1 VFKITKHRGFQI
13 TFENGWTVSVQFGG
27 GMYCKNYDRDCGS
40 EQKINILKCQDAE
53 IAAFDDNGEMLE
65 FLDGDTVKGY
75 VSPNETLEFMNK
87 IAGMKK

>member
-1 VFKITKHRGFQI
+1 MFKITKHRGFQI

-27 GMYCKNYDRDCGS
+27 GMYCDNYDMDCGK
-40 EQKINILKCQDAE
+40 EKGINILKCRNAE
-53 IAAFDDNGEMLE
+53 IAAFDDNREMFE
-65 FLDGDTVKGY
+65 FPDGNTVKGH